1 MATRQLTLTLE
12 LVVMKTDCSGPMS
25 GISDVTQV
33 LAMYIL
39 YNIIFNRY
47 TRGIVWISVFHYI
60 EEDKRQNMFFN
71 SVSFEQS

>member
-33 LAMYIL
+33 LAIYVQKYNMIYI
-39 YNIIFNRY
+39 
-47 TRGIVWISVFHYI
+47 
-60 EEDKRQNMFFN
+60 
-71 SVSFEQS
+71 